1 MSSELFEYKTSG
13 LNSAGPRGSSLN
25 LDEAQGIVECFV
37 AGIGNKDSVGDIV
50 ASGAF
55 TKSLMRRKPRVVWG
69 HSWNDP
75 IGKVLEIY
83 EVPTTDPRLPMKMK
97 MAGIGGLFARVQ
109 FNLNSEKGKEA
120 FANVA
125 FFGEE
130 QEWSI
135 GYKTLRAQYDQK
147 SQANVIYELELYEV
161 SPVLHGANQLTGTI
175 SIKTDVMDSEDTY
188 QISQFDREE
197 MQKQLSM
204 IYGPKAM
211 IVQANQDDVVF
222 SKPGSDGQPERM
234 KCHWTRDGSNFMFG
248 PPQRIQIPVGP
259 TVPVSPMGTPAP
271 VGNPAPQTQHP
282 NRVVMRP
289 QQMPAIPVAIK
300 PNPMGPGTVMVP
312 LPPVKYEDES
322 KPVDKENLVQE
333 EADLRDALLKIV
345 KRHGRFNE
353 DSTGVWA
360 GYKSPENNPVAGI
373 GVKCANCV
381 FYQGGSSCKVI
392 ALPVH
397 PEGKCRFAIIP
408 EGVVKGSYGDQ
419 KSADD
424 AEAKEQEDY
433 VLELEAKYPG
443 ELLLAGLRGAV
454 GRLKK
459 RKRKRKFKDLSE
471 FDENQIDEKGYCI
484 SISPEDAFGIKSM
497 LDPIFDYYG
506 ADSFVDVQGIVIKSG
521 ISYDLIEAVDNA
533 LGNYSV
539 KKKFQDEIEVKN
551 LGRRLASYGAS
562 RLIDRPRLG
571 GGRGRGGRG
580 FGVPEGDLN
589 PDTRVDK
596 NRNGWL
602 FDNIPGWEQADPTP
616 YGPGSIYNADLTP
629 EQRRDSGK
637 IGPEGKP
644 IEGEIRDQSFR
655 PERDKPKLVSGPA
668 RPEDGEVVPMRA
680 EKPKPQKAKRNE
692 ERRLSSGRNLSRH
705 GLGKTHEEKFG
716 VSRDEKTRRENFDKI
731 AQNWVDS
738 QMGWTEVPRNS
749 DDKNKTESFLRGR
762 ELGVNQSRVA
772 WLGTGKGNGK
782 RPDNFNEKAKSS
794 QDYAK
799 WFYAYSGHLGNFV
812 SALNSKENK
821 TTPDDV
827 KDFNSGIR
835 NGIANEVFSKIPDTK
850 TWEKENSEN
859 LFKWLSDYGFNPQKS
874 RDGRL
879 SSGFMEPEVNRGRT
893 TRIPGLDEGFDPDNP
908 YGDEDAPYDVGFD
921 VYDQI
926 IKEFLGDE
934 PKREE
939 ATVVIPNWTDKQI
952 YEKRMGGMTLQ
963 EVADKLR
970 ITRQEVRQRELK
982 HMSEMRKLA
991 ASGKKKTRGPAKR
1004 KRITNLSEEDKNKI
1018 YDERIAGAS
1027 AKKLAKKYNIRK
1039 INVDAVVSEIS
1050 KKRKDE
1056 DSAKKT
1062 RREKEIAEAQI
1073 RQEEQEQE
1081 KLDRDNFG
1089 SLSSGASTNKKL
1101 NESGALGYVLETS
1114 SKQRRDRL
1122 SSGATLKDGELQQ
1135 MFDNMSAQIIESLL
1149 KAMKNPQKGWKRPW
1163 ANAEVYARNITNTKW
1178 NPDGRAYEGAN
1189 QFMLSMKGS
1198 LSGYKT
1204 NRWAGPG
1211 QWKKMGGKVKDGQRP
1226 TQILAPDVIN
1236 GKKVPNQFH
1245 VTEVYN
1251 VAQISGLPK
1260 AMYEPSP
1267 LKMTDEQRLE
1277 TIQAVI
1283 SEIGPDFR
1291 EGNFGG
1297 AFYSLNKDMIFMPQF
1312 GTFDSPIAFY
1322 STLLHEMTHW
1332 TAHPSRLGRK
1342 FGRMNAPKAT
1352 DDYKK
1357 YAFEEL
1363 IAEIGSSLMM
1373 GMLGLEPVF
1382 RDDHGQY
1389 LASWLENIQ
1398 QDPTAVRRALGE
1410 AQKAVDYM
1418 LNRSP
1423 TMRRMLGMDPTER
1436 KVDADL
1442 RFEVPMLEGMPDSP
1456 KIPGSG
1462 RPKGTFEMPD
1472 EDMDERLSSG
1482 KIEDFAKKPF
1492 KAGKTHNIGGRG
1504 WRAVDRES
1512 GDREVYHYGTMMGV
1526 IRGGK
1531 YYEASKGWN
1540 SVSDKQGIRKILRA
1554 LGQDAP
1560 EPMENIQALDRLS
1573 SGKIEQF
1580 GTRPHVPNKVS
1591 FAGSNRAWKSVDMD
1605 NGDRDIYHYSTR
1617 MGFIRDGNFYQVS
1630 DGWGSVSDKQGIRK
1644 ILRSLGQKNAIRWTS
1659 DGGFELEDERRL
1671 SSGRD
1676 IKMDKRGRIID
1687 STGRLSSGSDSG
1699 PIKPIKPEQVNNE
1712 DLHIKR
1718 SSSTISFKAAHRLS
1732 FEPTQQQRDIVD
1744 IGMDLVMGRVG
1755 SRILSVQA
1763 AAGTGKTTT
1772 LKMLARAI
1780 DQVFN
1785 LDLVDNDVE
1794 LNHKLGFLT
1803 ERFADDLAEM
1813 KIKDLR
1819 KIPIDQAKEA
1829 VAKLKERHGSKN
1841 LYYGVFNRNN
1851 QFEAERGFSANTGI
1865 STLDKLAFWG
1875 LRLGAADEKFGPHI
1889 AAKMQARRLDLRSAA
1904 SFTQDGKPI
1913 RKRNN
1918 RKKKDGSPLT
1928 FVVDNYVTKKRVE
1941 ITGENPVLEDTGL
1954 VELSKGEDFI
1964 RFFGLR
1970 GLFHDPGVA
1979 PQDKQK
1985 SIPSNGY
1992 VQFAQMTV
2000 DDLGFLL
2007 AKAVENWAYSTDEKL
2022 SAKHF
2027 ALTPQ
2032 QISEKRSAR
2041 GSRKKR
2047 VVKGFRKKDGPE
2059 DAGGIFDEEEVDPLV
2074 DSAFFAAVAADPEKY
2089 IPKEWI
2095 EFGTQ
2100 TVDALQNE
2108 FIKDKDGKDT
2118 LSPVVPDQTQMYK
2131 LFALSSPNLS
2141 EAKYMIGHAD
2151 GLSKKQGVRTSG
2163 KIGDYVNGN
2172 GQVIKMGKGGKFA
2185 PDTDLDDVWVIT
2197 SFKGERGK
2205 KGTQSAVIQKSFANP
2220 GRPASAFLIDEA
2232 QDLNPVMMQVLE
2244 ANKEN
2249 MPIILVGDS
2258 RQKVYGF
2265 RRAIDALSAINPDY
2279 VLPLN
2284 ESFRFGSRIAYLAN
2298 VLQFLGNID
2307 DEEKGIP
2314 NLRMQFVSGHLQDV
2328 VRGQFDSAIEL
2339 LNKKDR
2345 STEDNVRL
2353 TSLLQQI
2360 DEEFKISKTL
2370 GPKKD
2375 GKDKNGELLSIVDDG
2390 IPDSQRAKILSDR
2403 KNSAVEEAMGE
2414 IWDSETPL
2422 LDEKGNPVLDSDGK
2436 PQPRGELLPTK
2447 GRTYAY
2453 LTRDNAEIFSAATR
2467 LAQFL
2472 ELQLLQD
2479 SNSNSQ
2485 PWERL
2490 SPQIATSAKKHDELV
2505 KFFRHAAWILGKDEY
2520 KLAHPE
2526 RRPEASGLIGNVW
2539 DRDSVAK
2546 RLGQKRYQQ
2555 MTSMWGLMFPLD
2567 RSSGKRTFVPPKQ
2580 FLQMLEGY
2588 ERDGAGGQKEW
2599 VPAVIIPERQA
2610 VKMDIFWPHM
2620 SPNEIDEIAN
2630 RPNAARHRGSATASS
2645 SQRVAIPITG
2655 QKDRGEIYAYLEI
2668 DGGDEKK
2675 PGKWTGKVVI
2685 SGWGLSSP
2693 RGRARKGGNY
2703 REDVKRIMSTNP
2715 KFRGKF
2721 KYVEQGDTTQRAG
2734 AQNINDAFVIDLK
2747 DVGGSTEKL
2756 SELVQEAAKEI
2767 RKAANTNGA
2776 DAVVTTAQLFKG
2788 MEADD
2793 VVLGRSWQD
2802 AFESIDDILEQE
2814 GKISDAFREELNIV
2828 YVALTRARKRI
2839 DPGRVLAE
2847 LYLGTRGT
2855 GGEKRRNDAVAR
2867 LKKHVDELR
2876 KSKNP
2881 EDRKVADAIDEPDG
2895 FAFPYPE
2902 PEKPTD
2908 PHGGSKPDDDKLTGD
2923 DMKDIMGD
2931 NQDENDAVSEEKNK
2945 NNIDSSGEKEEE
2957 GDAVEVGDGDDNYDD
2972 DTETESVDDIDA
2984 GYGIPRNQERLSSG
2998 RSSYWDNDF
3007 SEAITSSANSDNDRE
3022 VRAYIN
3028 TSQNRINEILS
3039 SLSPIRYG
3047 DEQDDFNPGVE
3058 LDIDPETTRMLND
3071 YQERLGQAFNIAW
3084 AKERISNAN
3093 ARPKE
3098 KQAAKKIIQDAN
3110 NGRLSSGGGPRRVT
3124 RTLEDVQNN
3133 SQYDWKAA
3141 GFRFNPNE
3149 EQQMVTDAVMTGE
3162 DVVVRA
3168 LAGTGKTSTLEL
3180 VAQRLQDQEPTKKL
3194 VYLTF
3199 TRKMTEEAVKKFAKF
3214 KNVEVRTWDSVAYA
3228 TIVGPNEGLK
3238 AKLEAKEKLPNGKSI
3253 VFSNAYKQLAEHYG
3267 FKDYKTT
3274 YADKNGNI
3282 LEIDVPAREQALII
3296 SKALNEY
3303 ATKSDK
3309 KVTTGLIRAAAGR
3322 YDITISDELAKDL
3335 RDKAEQMWKDS
3346 FDPESEIQLPQNYV
3360 MKQFAL
3366 SEPDLSTGVG
3376 MRKNLNGNDII
3387 LFDEAQDANPVM
3399 TAIVK
3404 NQNIQK
3410 IIVGDSNQAIYEFR
3424 GAVDE
3429 LDNFDAKYDLTLSE
3443 SYRFNEVIARFA
3455 NRFLSAHQKKKSKY
3469 GPAPKS
3475 SRMRLIGRG
3484 ADGAI
3489 VQSELEMPEGIQFAK
3504 NRKVK
3509 KDGER
3514 ETFAYLTQTNASAF
3528 KRILEAQRNGMR
3540 TGSVSTFK
3548 QDLYDMV
3555 NHAEWLQNGKKGDA
3569 PKRRF
3574 PPFNEYDTWAELVED
3589 ATPNAPD
3596 TGSGRKRTKSGNVQA
3611 ITAYR
3616 LMLEEKFN
3624 YASLRNSIDK
3634 IEVTDENA
3642 SVSDAAIT
3650 TSQIVDG
3657 AKIDIISDGGMQAE
3671 VVGKEL
3677 ALSFTDKAKFDM
3689 FMERKPI
3696 YKDRLGFKYDG
3707 TTKTWRK
3714 KFSSPEDGVKVL
3726 SELKN
3731 MVRDGLMSDQSDYD
3745 SADKVKSFIAKG
3757 SSDKFLAEIGQN
3769 GLGISF
3775 TTSPDGKVR
3784 AAITGN
3790 TYNLL
3795 GKAGPMKDKF
3805 KGAKIW
3811 RWDGDKKQWYFD
3823 AESPDEAFEK
3833 ISATRKAMGIAEGE
3847 YLVKP
3852 LEKPNTDAG
3861 VDIVAQTA
3869 HRSKG
3874 LEYDYVV
3881 LGEDFKKPE
3890 PPEGE
3895 ELPEDYDP
3903 LDQVGE
3909 EDVRL
3914 QYVAATRAKKMLATG
3929 SLSWIYDVT
3938 TEKDEESNSGRLSS
3952 GGGMSRR
3959 AARRERLSSG
3969 REGRIEDPMDPN
3981 WDYQQFTPE
3990 ELGMPPVPEMT
4001 DEELNAMFADEE
4013 AGEEGRRARRIRRAQ
4028 GKNNNGRL
4036 SSGKNPE
4043 EETAES
4049 IQNRMNTAR
4058 QSATDARLDGFGGTR
4073 EQGRKAF
4080 AVWSRARER
4089 GWPLD
4094 TSLVSS
4100 DLAKRNTALGNAIER
4115 IGERMNER
4123 GSIKVGDINT
4133 NNPETANPENW
4144 MLSVGKLKK
4153 MIRMPEKV
4161 AKDGTVSSYREITT
4175 RELASMLGVNDKAV
4189 IRKLDMDNAG
4199 ISHNDVMNLIAE
4211 IGNQPEMPFWRLFS
4225 PTTPDEFD
4233 YQGEKSTLDRFFEN
4247 ANRSLMRQRFV
4258 TETFGKDAYP
4268 QWRSSDGRDLNQDEY
4283 EKMEDGIEKFSQF
4296 SGSFPE
4302 SDKTFKDADEDL
4314 TLEGYDPETRAIP
4327 SSRIKMKNTEGTSTP
4342 EATSNPSPQDDAVK
4356 TQRKDFKLQELLENL
4371 KIDPK
4376 NRNWP
4381 EELQKKIDK
4390 TKADTELQA
4399 PNAKTASR
4407 WENDGVPVAVIAEM
4421 IRLGIIKD
4429 AKSAFKS
4436 NNSGERLDYEL
4447 ARRKHV
4453 VYEALSNFINEKFPD
4468 SPLNKTKSRELIAGN
4483 DIFQTLTNAAKN
4495 KGTKFSKLKGDEPR
4509 FSQSELGKFVNKF
4522 NEIFGTDYTIDDIFS
4537 DEQLREA
4544 KRRIEE
4550 EGRTSMTVRPRN
4562 RTVTKKEND

>member
-1 MSSELFEYKTSG
+1 MSNEPFEYKTSG
-13 LNSAGPRGSSLN
+13 MSSAGPRGSSLN

-109 FNLNSEKGKEA
+109 FNLNSEKGREA

-147 SQANVIYELELYEV
+147 AQANVIFELELYEV

-175 SIKTDVMDSEDTY
+175 SIKTDVMESSDEY
-188 QISQFDREE
+188 QIPQMDREE

-211 IVQANQDDVVF
+211 IVEADQENVTFA
-222 SKPGSDGQPERM
+222 KPGDNGAVEKF
-234 KCHWTRDGSNFMFG
+234 KCHWSRNGSNFMFG
-248 PPQRIQIPVGP
+248 PPQRIVIPQVGP
-259 TVPVSPMGTPAP
+259 TVPMPMQQPAVQTP
-271 VGNPAPQTQHP
+271 HP
-282 NRVVMRP
+282 NRVVVRP

-300 PNPMGPGTVMVP
+300 PNPTGPGTVMVP
-312 LPPVKYEDES
+312 LPPVKYEGDD
-322 KPVDKENLVQE
+322 KPVDKDNLVQE

-345 KRHGRFNE
+345 KRHGKFNE

-360 GYKSPENNPVAGI
+360 GYKPPENNPVAGI

-381 FYQGGSSCKVI
+381 MYEGGSSCKII
-392 ALPVH
+392 AMPVH
-397 PEGKCRFAIIP
+397 PEGKCRFAVIP
-408 EGVVKGSYGDQ
+408 EGVVKGSYGDK

-424 AEAKEQEDY
+424 VEAKEQEDY
-433 VLELEAKYPG
+433 LLELEAKYPG

-454 GRLKK
+454 GRIRK
-459 RKRKRKFKDLSE
+459 RKKKRKFKDLSE

-484 SISPEDAFGIKSM
+484 SVSVDDAFGVKNL

-533 LGNYSV
+533 LSNYSV

-562 RLIDRPRLG
+562 RLIDRPTLG
-571 GGRGRGGRG
+571 GRRRGGG

-602 FDNIPGWEQADPTP
+602 FDGIPGWEQADPTP

-629 EQRRDSGK
+629 EQRRDTGK
-637 IGPEGKP
+637 IGAEGKP
-644 IEGEIRDQSFR
+644 IDGEIQDASFR
-655 PERDKPKLVSGPA
+655 PDRGDRFEVVGGPA
-668 RPEDGEVVPMRA
+668 RPGDDKYVPL
-680 EKPKPQKAKRNE
+680 EQKPKPQKAKRNE

-705 GLGKTHEEKFG
+705 GLGKQHEQKFG
-716 VSRDEKTRRENFDKI
+716 VSRDEKQRRENFDKI

-738 QMGWTEVPRNS
+738 QMGWTEVPRTA
-749 DDKNKTESFLRGR
+749 DDKKETESFLRGR

-772 WLGTGKGNGK
+772 WRGTGRGNGK
-782 RPDNFNEKAKSS
+782 RPENFNEKAKSS

-812 SALNSKENK
+812 SALNGKENK
-821 TTPDDV
+821 NTPDDV
-827 KDFNSGIR
+827 KDFNRGIR
-835 NGIANEVFSKIPDTK
+835 NGIANEVFAKIPDTK
-850 TWEKENSEN
+850 SWEKEDSEN
-859 LFKWLSDYGFNPQKS
+859 LAKWLTDYGFNPQKS

-879 SSGFMEPEVNRGRT
+879 SSGFMEEQPNRGRT
-893 TRIPGLDEGFDPDNP
+893 TSIPGLDEGFDPDNP
-908 YGDEDAPYDVGFD
+908 YGDEDAPYDLGFD

-926 IKEFLGDE
+926 IEEFLGEEQTPPKPRKGPE
-934 PKREE
+934 PLDL
-939 ATVVIPNWTDKQI
+939 VNPPDWSDKEI
-952 YEKRMGGMTLQ
+952 YEKRMGGMTLE
-963 EVADKLR
+963 EVANKLGIDR
-970 ITRQEVRQRELK
+970 REVRQRELR
-982 HMSEMRKLA
+982 HMKKMRDEAKA
-991 ASGKKKTRGPAKR
+991 KEEAKSKPKPKKEFAK
-1004 KRITNLSEEDKNKI
+1004 LSEDANRSIYED
-1018 YDERIAGAS
+1018 RIGGMSDAEV
-1027 AKKLAKKYNIRK
+1027 AKKYNITKREARK
-1039 INVDAVVSEIS
+1039 RFESGRQEAIEKSRLE
-1050 KKRKDE
+1050 
-1056 DSAKKT
+1056 KT
-1062 RREKEIAEAQI
+1062 RREKEVSEAAKRKAEKKKK
-1073 RQEEQEQE
+1073 EELEQ
-1081 KLDRDNFG
+1081 DNFG
-1089 SLSSGASTNKKL
+1089 SLSSGAEVNKKL
-1101 NESGALGYVLETS
+1101 NELGALGYVLETS
-1114 SKQRRDRL
+1114 PKQRRDRL
-1122 SSGATLKDGELQQ
+1122 SSGATLKEGELQQ
-1135 MFDNMSAQIIESLL
+1135 MFDNMAAQIMQSII
-1149 KAMKNPQKGWKRPW
+1149 KAMNNPGKTWKRPW
-1163 ANAEVYARNITNTKW
+1163 ADIDNYARNITNTKW
-1178 NPDGRAYEGAN
+1178 NPSGRAYEGAN
-1189 QFMLSMKGS
+1189 QLMLSMKGFAK
-1198 LSGYKT
+1198 GYKT
-1204 NRWAGPG
+1204 NRWAGAA
-1211 QWKKMGGKVKDGQRP
+1211 QWKKMGGKIKAGEQP
-1226 TQILAPDVIN
+1226 TVILAPDVID
-1236 GKKVPNQFH
+1236 GKKVPGKFH
-1245 VTEVYN
+1245 LTEVYN
-1251 VAQISGLPK
+1251 VAQISGLPR
-1260 AMYEPSP
+1260 AMYEPS
-1267 LKMTDEQRLE
+1267 KMKLTDEQRLE

-1283 SEIGPDFR
+1283 GEIGPDFR

-1297 AFYSLNKDMIFMPQF
+1297 AFYSPDKDMIFMPNF
-1312 GTFDSPIAFY
+1312 GQFDSPVAFY

-1332 TAHPSRLGRK
+1332 TAHPSRLGRQ
-1342 FGRMNAPKAT
+1342 FGRMNAPRAT
-1352 DDYKK
+1352 DDFKR

-1363 IAEIGSSLMM
+1363 IAEMGSSLLM

-1389 LASWLENIQ
+1389 LANWLQTIQ
-1398 QDPTAVRRALGE
+1398 EDPTAIRRALAE

-1423 TMRRMLGMDPTER
+1423 TMRRMLGMGPTER

-1472 EDMDERLSSG
+1472 DEMDERLSSG

-1504 WRAVDRES
+1504 WRAVDREN

-1540 SVSDKQGIRKILRA
+1540 SVSDKQGVRKILRA
-1554 LGQDAP
+1554 LGQDSP
-1560 EPMENIQALDRLS
+1560 EPMANIQAVDRLS

-1591 FAGSNRAWKSVDMD
+1591 FAGSNRAWKSIDMD

-1644 ILRSLGQKNAIRWTS
+1644 ILRSLGQREAIRWTS
-1659 DGGFELEDERRL
+1659 DGGFELEDERRMA
-1671 SSGRD
+1671 SGRD
-1676 IKMDKRGRIID
+1676 IKADKRGRIID
-1687 STGRLSSGSDSG
+1687 ATGRLSSGSDSG
-1699 PIKPIKPEQVNNE
+1699 PIKPIKPDQVNNK

-1718 SSSTISFKAAHRLS
+1718 SSSTISFKAAHRLA
-1732 FEPTQQQRDIVD
+1732 FEPTQQQRDVID

-1755 SRILSVQA
+1755 SRILSIQA

-1772 LKMLARAI
+1772 LKMLSRAI
-1780 DQVFN
+1780 DQAFE
-1785 LDLVDNDVE
+1785 LGLTDDDVE
-1794 LNHKLGFLT
+1794 LSHKLALLT

-1813 KIKDLR
+1813 GIKDLR

-1829 VAKLKERHGSKN
+1829 VKKLKERHGSKN

-1851 QFEAERGFSANTGI
+1851 QFEAERGFPGNTGV

-1889 AAKMQARRLDLRSAA
+1889 AEKMRRRIVTVNKAA
-1904 SFTQDGKPI
+1904 GFTQDGKPI
-1913 RKRNN
+1913 RKVNN
-1918 RKKKDGSPLT
+1918 RKKGDGSPVT
-1928 FVVDNYVTKKRVE
+1928 SVVENYLTKKRVE
-1941 ITGENPVLEDTGL
+1941 ITGEIPVLEDYGL
-1954 VELSKGEDFI
+1954 VELSKGEDFV

-1970 GLFHDPGVA
+1970 DLFHDPGKQ
-1979 PQDKQK
+1979 PDGKQK
-1985 SIPSNGY
+1985 AIPSNGHP
-1992 VQFAQMTV
+1992 QFGQMTV

-2041 GSRKKR
+2041 GRKKKR
-2047 VVKGFRKKDGPE
+2047 VVKGFRKKEGP
-2059 DAGGIFDEEEVDPLV
+2059 DDVGGVFEEEEVDPLV

-2089 IPKEWI
+2089 IPKEWV
-2095 EFGTQ
+2095 EFGTR
-2100 TVDALQNE
+2100 TVSALQDE
-2108 FIKDKDGKDT
+2108 FTTGDDGKKT
-2118 LSPVVPDQTQMYK
+2118 LSPVIPDQTQTYK
-2131 LFALSSPNLS
+2131 LFALSNPNLS

-2151 GLSKKQGVRTSG
+2151 GSTKKQGVRTNG
-2163 KIGDYVNGN
+2163 EIGDYVNSN
-2172 GQVIKMGKGGKFA
+2172 GQVLKIGKDGKFA
-2185 PDTDLDDVWVIT
+2185 PGTDLDDVWVIT
-2197 SFKGERGK
+2197 SFKGEKGK
-2205 KGTQSAVIQKSFANP
+2205 KGNQSAVIQKSFANP
-2220 GRPASAFLIDEA
+2220 GRPLSAFLIDEA

-2244 ANKEN
+2244 ANKEA

-2307 DEEKGIP
+2307 DEEKKIP
-2314 NLRMQFVSGHLQDV
+2314 NFRMQFVSGHLQDV

-2345 STEDNVRL
+2345 NTEDNKRL
-2353 TSLLQQI
+2353 TDLLLQI

-2370 GPKKD
+2370 GPKKN
-2375 GKDKNGELLSIVDDG
+2375 GKDKNGELISIVDDSM
-2390 IPDSQRAKILSDR
+2390 PDSQRAKILSDR
-2403 KNSAVEEAMGE
+2403 KNSAIQEAMGE
-2414 IWDSETPL
+2414 IWDSEAPL
-2422 LDEKGNPVLDSDGK
+2422 LDEKGNPVLDSDGN
-2436 PQPRGELLPTK
+2436 PEPVGPLLPTK

-2453 LTRDNAEIFSAATR
+2453 LTRDNAEIFDAAVR
-2467 LAQFL
+2467 IASH
-2472 ELQLLQD
+2472 LQLQLEQELPD
-2479 SNSNSQ
+2479 NAQ
-2485 PWERL
+2485 PWERM

-2505 KFFRHAAWILGKDEY
+2505 RFFRHASWILGTDEY
-2520 KLAHPE
+2520 KRKYPE
-2526 RRPEASGLIGNVW
+2526 RRPEASNLIGNIWNLEDVH
-2539 DRDSVAK
+2539 K

-2555 MTSMWGLMFPLD
+2555 MTAMWGLMFPIIN
-2567 RSSGKRTFVPPKQ
+2567 GKRQFRPPKAL
-2580 FLQMLEGY
+2580 LQILEGY

-2599 VPAVIIPERQA
+2599 VPPVIIPERQA

-2620 SPNEIDEIAN
+2620 SARNILEIAN
-2630 RPNAARHRGSATASS
+2630 RPNAKRHRSKEASAD
-2645 SQRVAIPITG
+2645 SQKEVISITG
-2655 QKDRGEIYAYLEI
+2655 QKDKGEVYAYLEI
-2668 DGGDEKK
+2668 EGGDEKR
-2675 PGKWTGKVVI
+2675 PGKWTGRIFI
-2685 SGWGLSSP
+2685 SGYGVSAS
-2693 RGRARKGGNY
+2693 RGKNRKGGYY

-2715 KFRGKF
+2715 KFRNRF
-2721 KYVEQGDTTQRAG
+2721 KYVPEGDTAQRGG
-2734 AQNINDAFVIDLK
+2734 AKYVNDAYVIDIK
-2747 DVGGSTEKL
+2747 DVGGSREKL
-2756 SELVQEAAKEI
+2756 AELVQEAAKEI

-2788 MEADD
+2788 MEAED
-2793 VVLGRSWQD
+2793 VVLGKSWQD
-2802 AFESIDDILEQE
+2802 AFRSIDDVFDEE
-2814 GKISDAFREELNIV
+2814 GKISEAFREELNIV

-2839 DPGRVLAE
+2839 DPGRTLAE
-2847 LYLGTRGT
+2847 LYLGTRT
-2855 GGEKRRNDAVAR
+2855 TDGEKRRDDAVRR

-2881 EDRKVADAIDEPDG
+2881 EDRKVADAIDEPEG
-2895 FAFPYPE
+2895 FKFPYPE
-2902 PEKPTD
+2902 PEK
-2908 PHGGSKPDDDKLTGD
+2908 KPDKDKELTVD
-2923 DMKDIMGD
+2923 DMKEVMGGREK
-2931 NQDENDAVSEEKNK
+2931 ENDSVSEDREKDK
-2945 NNIDSSGEKEEE
+2945 DIDSSEESDVV
-2957 GDAVEVGDGDDNYDD
+2957 GVGDDDESYDD
-2972 DTETESVDDIDA
+2972 DTELETVDDIDA
-2984 GYGIPRNQERLSSG
+2984 GYGMPRFQERLSSG
-2998 RSSYWDNDF
+2998 RESYWENDF
-3007 SEAITSSANSDNDRE
+3007 SEAITSSANADNDRE
-3022 VRAYIN
+3022 VRAYIG

-3039 SLSPIRYG
+3039 SSSPIRYG

-3058 LDIDPETTRMLND
+3058 LDIDPETTRKLNE
-3071 YQERLGQAFNIAW
+3071 YQERLGQATNIAW
-3084 AKERISNAN
+3084 AKEKISNAD

-3098 KQAAKKIIQDAN
+3098 KQAARKIIQDAN
-3110 NGRLSSGGGPRRVT
+3110 AGRLSSGGGPRRVT

-3133 SQYDWKAA
+3133 SQYDWRAA

-3180 VAQRLQDQEPTKKL
+3180 VAQRLEDQEPNKKL

-3228 TIVGPNEGLK
+3228 TIVGPNDGLK
-3238 AKLEAKEKLPNGKSI
+3238 AKLEAREKLPNGKSI
-3253 VFSNAYKQLAEHYG
+3253 VFSNAYRQLAEHYG

-3274 YADKNGNI
+3274 YADKNGDL
-3282 LEIDVPAREQALII
+3282 LEINVPSREQALII
-3296 SKALNEY
+3296 SKALNDY

-3309 KVTTGLIRAAAGR
+3309 RITTGTIRAAAGR
-3322 YDITISDELAKDL
+3322 YGITISDELAKDL
-3335 RDKAEQMWKDS
+3335 AEKADKMWKDS
-3346 FDPESEIQLPQNYV
+3346 FDPESPVQLPQNYV

-3376 MRKNLNGNDII
+3376 MRKNLSGNDII

-3399 TAIVK
+3399 TAIVQ

-3429 LDNFDAKYDLTLSE
+3429 LDNFKAKYDLTLSE
-3443 SYRFNEVIARFA
+3443 SYRFNQAVAGFA
-3455 NRFLSAHQKKKSKY
+3455 NRFLSAHERKKSKY

-3475 SRMRLIGRG
+3475 SKMRLIGSG
-3484 ADGAI
+3484 PDGM
-3489 VQSELEMPEGIQFAK
+3489 VVESEIDLPEGIQFAR
-3504 NRKVK
+3504 NRNVK
-3509 KDGER
+3509 KDGTR
-3514 ETFAYLTQTNASAF
+3514 ETFAYLTQTNAAAF
-3528 KRILEAQRNGMR
+3528 KRILESQRNGMR

-3555 NHAEWLQNGKKGDA
+3555 NHAEWLQGGKKGDA

-3574 PPFNEYDTWAELVED
+3574 TPFNEYDTWAELVED
-3589 ATPNAPD
+3589 ATP
-3596 TGSGRKRTKSGNVQA
+3596 RTPGVDSDANKKTRSGNVQA
-3611 ITAYR
+3611 ITAFR
-3616 LMLEEKFN
+3616 LMQEEKFN
-3624 YASLRNSIDK
+3624 YANLRNSIDK
-3634 IEVTDENA
+3634 IEVTDEDA

-3650 TSQIVDG
+3650 ASQIVDG

-3671 VVGKEL
+3671 VIGKEL
-3677 ALSFTDKAKFDM
+3677 ALSFTNKAKFDM

-3714 KFSSPEDGVKVL
+3714 KFSSPEDGVEVL
-3726 SELKN
+3726 TELKN

-3757 SSDKFLAEIGQN
+3757 SSGKFLAEIGQN

-3823 AESPDEAFEK
+3823 ANSPDDAFDK

-3852 LEKPNTDAG
+3852 LEKPNTDTG

-3881 LGEDFKKPE
+3881 LGNDFKKPE
-3890 PPEGE
+3890 PPEGID
-3895 ELPEDYDP
+3895 LPEDYDP
-3903 LDQVGE
+3903 LDQMSE
-3909 EDVRL
+3909 EDIRL
-3914 QYVAATRAKKMLATG
+3914 QYVAATRAKKALAVG
-3929 SLSWIYDVT
+3929 GLNWIYEATNESD
-3938 TEKDEESNSGRLSS
+3938 EKSNRERLSS
-3952 GGGMSRR
+3952 GSAPSRR
-3959 AARRERLSSG
+3959 AARRQRLTSADNAQDV
-3969 REGRIEDPMDPN
+3969 IESAIMEDAVV
-3981 WDYQQFTPE
+3981 E
-3990 ELGMPPVPEMT
+3990 ENEIT
-4001 DEELNAMFADEE
+4001 K
-4013 AGEEGRRARRIRRAQ
+4013 EGRRARRARKL
-4028 GKNNNGRL
+4028 GVSERL
-4036 SSGKNPE
+4036 SSGLNPE
-4043 EETAES
+4043 GESQES
-4049 IQNRMNTAR
+4049 IQNRINTAR
-4058 QSATDARLDGFGGTR
+4058 QSATDSRLDGFGGTR
-4073 EQGRKAF
+4073 EQAQKAF

-4094 TSLVSS
+4094 TSLISS
-4100 DLAKRNTALGNAIER
+4100 DVTRKMTALNTAIDAI
-4115 IGERMNER
+4115 GSRMR
-4123 GSIKVGDINT
+4123 GRGTVKVGKLSDN
-4133 NNPETANPENW
+4133 NPQNANPETW
-4144 MLSVGKLKK
+4144 MLPVSKLTR
-4153 MIRMPEKV
+4153 MIRVPEKV
-4161 AKDGTVSSYREITT
+4161 SPDGTVSSYRDITS
-4175 RELASMLGVNDKAV
+4175 RELASMFGVNDKA
-4189 IRKLDMDNAG
+4189 ILRRLSLDDAAV
-4199 ISHNDVMNLIAE
+4199 SHNDVMNLIAE

-4233 YQGEKSTLDRFFEN
+4233 YQGDASTAERFFEN
-4247 ANRSLMRQRFV
+4247 ANRSLMRQRFI
-4258 TETFGKDAYP
+4258 TEAFGKDAYP
-4268 QWRSSDGRDLNQDEY
+4268 QWRDRSGKTISQADY
-4283 EKMEDGIEKFSQF
+4283 EDMPNDMRKFATI

-4302 SDKTFKDADEDL
+4302 SDKAFKDADEDL
-4314 TLEGYDPETRAIP
+4314 TLEGYDPETRGIP
-4327 SSRIKMKNTEGTSTP
+4327 SARMPMK
-4342 EATSNPSPQDDAVK
+4342 EAGPTASPTQNKPSEPNASPSMER
-4356 TQRKDFKLQELLENL
+4356 TQRREFRLNELLEGL
-4371 KIDPK
+4371 GIDPDNK
-4376 NRNWP
+4376 KWS
-4381 EELQKKIDK
+4381 EELQKKIDAAK
-4390 TKADTELQA
+4390 GDTELQA
-4399 PNAKTASR
+4399 PTGKAMSR
-4407 WENDGVPVAVIAEM
+4407 WANDGVPVAVIAELA
-4421 IRLGIIKD
+4421 RLGVIKD
-4429 AKSAFKS
+4429 AKSTFKS

-4447 ARRKHV
+4447 ARKKHV
-4453 VYEALSNFINEKFPD
+4453 VYEALSAFINEKFPD
-4468 SPLNKTKSRELIAGN
+4468 SKLNSIKSRELVVGSN
-4483 DIFQTLTNAAKN
+4483 DVFQTLSNAAKN
-4495 KGTKFSKLKGDEPR
+4495 KGSRFNKLKGDEPR
-4509 FSQSELGKFVNKF
+4509 FAQSDMQSFVNRF
-4522 NEIFGTDYTIDDIFS
+4522 NEIFGTSYTMDDIFS
-4537 DEQLREA
+4537 DEQLRQA
-4544 KRRIEE
+4544 RKRIEE
-4550 EGRTSMTVRPRN
+4550 DGQASTLVRPKD
-4562 RTVTKKEND
+4562 RTIKK